1 MIYEP
6 HDWLNHK
13 FFKCTGEGS
22 IISCFFSRNDKQLLC
37 WNYKL
42 GQIRLKLKQNKQ
54 ATKCKRSQGFLFS
67 LFSILVLKNTRLYL
81 VYIRCLGGSFVFL
94 LFPLVVSCFILK
106 SSFLSRPVQFYL
118 LSVFHRLQ
126 FLVLHLHSLATLLDN
141 INI

>member
-1 MIYEP
+1 MIYER

-42 GQIRLKLKQNKQ
+42 GPIRLKLKQNKQ

-67 LFSILVLKNTRLYL
+67 LFSILVLKKHKALFGLHQVFRW
-81 VYIRCLGGSFVFL
+81 VVCFSFVSFGCFL
-94 LFPLVVSCFILK
+94 FYFEEQLSFTSC
-106 SSFLSRPVQFYL
+106 
-118 LSVFHRLQ
+118 
-126 FLVLHLHSLATLLDN
+126 LVLLAVCISRALVLSFTPALTGHF
-141 INI
+141 IR